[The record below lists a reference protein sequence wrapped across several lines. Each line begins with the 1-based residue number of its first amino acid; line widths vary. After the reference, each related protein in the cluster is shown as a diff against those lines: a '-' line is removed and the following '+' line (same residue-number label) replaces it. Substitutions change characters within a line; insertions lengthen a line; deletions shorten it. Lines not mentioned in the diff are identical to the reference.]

1 MATWDELSALRPGAT
16 VRVRNEEFVIERTI
30 CFEEGESA
38 WWEHRLS
45 SDSSGRSLWLE
56 IATEPR
62 NAVIAYHSSA
72 RLDFRP
78 DGGPE
83 IEYEGERLTLLLSGR
98 ATYRSVERSA
108 ASKRGEL
115 VYHEYGKGELHVTYE
130 SRGDETAWEVSEGRA
145 IDPADVEILA

>member
-1 MATWDELSALRPGAT
+1 MATWEELSALRPGAT
-16 VRVRNEEFVIERTI
+16 VRVRNEEFLIERTI
-30 CFEEGESA
+30 CFKEGDVA

-56 IATEPR
+56 IASKPE

-72 RLDFRP
+72 ALAFTP

-83 IEYEGERLTLLLSGR
+83 IEYQGERLTLLLSGD

-108 ASKRGEL
+108 APKRGEL
-115 VYHEYGKGELHVTYE
+115 VYHEY
-130 SRGDETAWEVSEGRA
+130 
-145 IDPADVEILA
+145 